1 LNKANSSTQL
11 PNSKNNPKKEIPN
24 MNHTTISETFDGKK
38 PNLGGMT
45 LNLVAKDD
53 ALFVEVV
60 PVAYIE
66 YGLRAMPFLHPW
78 FAFDYYKNHSG
89 NKELANRLEMIFQL
103 SRIRNHRVMRKVNA
117 IIATREGKKQFQF
130 GDMPDIETVIRS
142 ALDLGIDPSKYLDES
157 TDEDD
162 VQQCSNDWCL
172 NQNTACGK
180 AADNVQIIT
189 DLDGIDWLVLIVRQ
203 FGPGRAQLAW
213 AGGLVDKGETFKAAA
228 LREKDEETEVTL
240 SSHGT
245 VKSQLLMH
253 PRDASNLDFRYESGV
268 HDKSAPHGTTQVN
281 VTTTQTELKPVK
293 MMDWDPRAKFV
304 EGMEVGAM
312 VTHHRFQF

>member
-1 LNKANSSTQL
+1 
-11 PNSKNNPKKEIPN
+11 
-24 MNHTTISETFDGKK
+24 MNHITIAQRYEGKK

-53 ALFVEVV
+53 ARFVEVV
-60 PVAYIE
+60 PIEYIA

-78 FAFDYYKNHSG
+78 FARDYYKNHTD
-89 NKELANRLEMIFQL
+89 NREMAVRLEVIFQL
-103 SRIRNHRVMRKVNA
+103 SRIRNHRVMRKVNE
-117 IIATREGKKQFQF
+117 IIATKEGKKKFQL
-130 GDMPDIETVIRS
+130 GDMPDSETVIKT
-142 ALDLGIDPSKYLDES
+142 AHELGIDPSKYLDET

-240 SSHGT
+240 SSHG
-245 VKSQLLMH
+245 V
-253 PRDASNLDFRYESGV
+253 
-268 HDKSAPHGTTQVN
+268 TTQVN

-312 VTHHRFQF
+312 VTHHKFQV

>member
-1 LNKANSSTQL
+1 
-11 PNSKNNPKKEIPN
+11 
-24 MNHTTISETFDGKK
+24 MNHIEITKKYNGKM

-53 ALFVEVV
+53 ARFVEVV
-60 PVAYIE
+60 PVEYIAYGI
-66 YGLRAMPFLHPW
+66 RAMPFLHPW
-78 FAFDYYKNHSG
+78 FALDYYKNHST
-89 NKELANRLEMIFQL
+89 NKEIASRLEVIYQL
-103 SRIRNHRVMRKVNA
+103 ARIRNHRVMRKVNK
-117 IIATREGKKQFQF
+117 IIATKEGKTQFQ
-130 GDMPDIETVIRS
+130 IREMS
-142 ALDLGIDPSKYLDES
+142 NIVSIIAEAHELGIDPSKYLDET

-228 LREKDEETEVTL
+228 LREKDEETEVSM
-240 SSHGT
+240 SSHGVT
-245 VKSQLLMH
+245 SPVQVK
-253 PRDASNLDFRYESGV
+253 
-268 HDKSAPHGTTQVN
+268 

-304 EGMEVGAM
+304 EGMEVGAV
-312 VTHHRFQF
+312 VTHHTFRREC

>member
-1 LNKANSSTQL
+1 
-11 PNSKNNPKKEIPN
+11 
-24 MNHTTISETFDGKK
+24 MNHTEIAQKFEGKM
-38 PNLGGMT
+38 PNLGGMI

-53 ALFVEVV
+53 ARFVEVA
-60 PVAYIE
+60 PVEYIAYGI
-66 YGLRAMPFLHPW
+66 RAMPFLHPW
-78 FAFDYYKNHSG
+78 FALDYYKNHKK
-89 NKELANRLEMIFQL
+89 NTEFARRLEVIFKL
-103 SRIRNHRVMRKVNA
+103 ARIRNHRVMQKVNK
-117 IIATREGKKQFQF
+117 IIATKEGKTQFQISE
-130 GDMPDIETVIRS
+130 MPNIVSIIAE
-142 ALDLGIDPSKYLDES
+142 AHELGIDPSKYLDET

-189 DLDGIDWLVLIVRQ
+189 DLDGVDWLVLIVRQ

-228 LREKDEETEVTL
+228 LREKDEETEVSM
-240 SSHGT
+240 SSHDVT
-245 VKSQLLMH
+245 SPVQ
-253 PRDASNLDFRYESGV
+253 
-268 HDKSAPHGTTQVN
+268 

-304 EGMEVGAM
+304 EGMEVGAV
-312 VTHHRFQF
+312 VTHHTFRCE